1 MPNTSNKCFKYKIA
15 DQQPR
20 GTCTKHFPENMG
32 KSIQRIHSNVS
43 RANFGFYL
51 IRICKMRKFFYK
63 EYTRTFLG
71 KPWKRKTKRPKENS

>member
-1 MPNTSNKCFKYKIA
+1 MLKNKIA
-15 DQQPR
+15 DQQPH
-20 GTCTKHFPENMG
+20 GTCTKQFSENVG
-32 KSIQRIHSNVS
+32 KATQKIHSNVS

-71 KPWKRKTKRPKENS
+71 KPWKKEKSKTPKENS